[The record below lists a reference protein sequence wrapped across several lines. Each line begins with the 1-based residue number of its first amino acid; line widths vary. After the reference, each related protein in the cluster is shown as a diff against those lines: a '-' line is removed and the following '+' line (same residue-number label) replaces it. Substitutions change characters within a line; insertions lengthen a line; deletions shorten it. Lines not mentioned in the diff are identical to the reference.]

1 MNALGTIAELAGT
14 VLIVYA
20 IWQLVKRRKQKTKKT
35 MLWVFVALGFI
46 LGIGGNALIENS
58 PQQKA
63 ADTRTAAKKVAAK
76 KAASSSKRVAK
87 QSSLKASSSR
97 ATAKSES
104 HVKAEAAASSK
115 SVAKSESKSLASA
128 QSTNENNNYN
138 NFLTAVS
145 KIPQQTQNTITAAT
159 YDENTQTMELVLS
172 DDALSLN
179 DAELKDVVKAAWEAG
194 KNIYEKY
201 SPMPSNKVTLE
212 QVTVKDSSG
221 NELAKS
227 SLFGG
232 FKYEAK

>member
-1 MNALGTIAELAGT
+1 MKRNGMKKPIYKRWWAITIA
-14 VLIVYA
+14 VIMVISIV
-20 IWQLVKRRKQKTKKT
+20 
-35 MLWVFVALGFI
+35 
-46 LGIGGNALIENS
+46 GGLSGAWG
-58 PQQKA
+58 
-63 ADTRTAAKKVAAK
+63 DDD
-76 KAASSSKRVAK
+76 SSSATTSK
-87 QSSLKASSSR
+87 SSSAISSKVKSKKASSLTN
-97 ATAKSES
+97 ASES
-104 HVKAEAAASSK
+104 KKKEALASSK
-115 SVAKSESKSLASA
+115 SVAESESKSLASA

-145 KIPQQTQNTITAAT
+145 GIPQQTQNAITAAT

-179 DAELKDVVKAAWEAG
+179 DAELKNVVKAAWDAG

>member
-1 MNALGTIAELAGT
+1 M
-14 VLIVYA
+14 
-20 IWQLVKRRKQKTKKT
+20 KRNDTKKPIYKRWWAIAIVVI
-35 MLWVFVALGFI
+35 MAI
-46 LGIGGNALIENS
+46 SIIGGLSGAWG
-58 PQQKA
+58 
-63 ADTRTAAKKVAAK
+63 DD
-76 KAASSSKRVAK
+76 SSSSAT
-87 QSSLKASSSR
+87 SSKSSSAAPSKVVQKKASSR
-97 ATAKSES
+97 ANESES
-104 HVKAEAAASSK
+104 KKQEALASSK
-115 SVAKSESKSLASA
+115 SVAESESKSLASA

-145 KIPQQTQNTITAAT
+145 GIPQQTQNAITAAT
-159 YDENTQTMELVLS
+159 YDENTQTMELVLN

-179 DAELKDVVKAAWEAG
+179 DAELKNVVKAAWDAG

-201 SPMPSNKVTLE
+201 SPMPSDKVTLK

>member
-1 MNALGTIAELAGT
+1 MKRNGMKKPIYKRWWAITIAVIMGIS
-14 VLIVYA
+14 IVGGLSGAWGDDDSSSATTNKSSSA
-20 IWQLVKRRKQKTKKT
+20 ISSKVKSKKASSLT
-35 MLWVFVALGFI
+35 
-46 LGIGGNALIENS
+46 NASES
-58 PQQKA
+58 K
-63 ADTRTAAKKVAAK
+63 KKVA
-76 KAASSSKRVAK
+76 
-87 QSSLKASSSR
+87 L
-97 ATAKSES
+97 
-104 HVKAEAAASSK
+104 ASSK
-115 SVAKSESKSLASA
+115 SVAESESKSLASA

-145 KIPQQTQNTITAAT
+145 GIPQQTQNVITAAA
-159 YDENTQTMELVLS
+159 YDENTQTIELVLS

-179 DAELKDVVKAAWEAG
+179 DAELKNVVKAAWDAG

>member
-1 MNALGTIAELAGT
+1 MKRNGMKKPIYKRWWVITIAVIMGIS
-14 VLIVYA
+14 IVGGLSGAWGDDDSSSATTSKSSSA
-20 IWQLVKRRKQKTKKT
+20 ISSKKKKKKASS
-35 MLWVFVALGFI
+35 LK
-46 LGIGGNALIENS
+46 NASES
-58 PQQKA
+58 K
-63 ADTRTAAKKVAAK
+63 KKVA
-76 KAASSSKRVAK
+76 
-87 QSSLKASSSR
+87 L
-97 ATAKSES
+97 
-104 HVKAEAAASSK
+104 ASSK
-115 SVAKSESKSLASA
+115 SVAESESKSLASA

-145 KIPQQTQNTITAAT
+145 GIPQQTQNVITAAT

-179 DAELKDVVKAAWEAG
+179 DAELKNVVKAAWDAG

>member
-46 LGIGGNALIENS
+46 LGLGGNALIENS

-87 QSSLKASSSR
+87 QSSLKASSLR

-104 HVKAEAAASSK
+104 HVKAAASSK

-179 DAELKDVVKAAWEAG
+179 DAELKNVVKAAWDAG

>member
-1 MNALGTIAELAGT
+1 MKRNDMKKPIYKRWWAITIA
-14 VLIVYA
+14 VIMVISIVGGLSGAWGDDDSSSATTSKSSSA
-20 IWQLVKRRKQKTKKT
+20 ISSKVKSKKASSLT
-35 MLWVFVALGFI
+35 
-46 LGIGGNALIENS
+46 NASES
-58 PQQKA
+58 K
-63 ADTRTAAKKVAAK
+63 KKVA
-76 KAASSSKRVAK
+76 
-87 QSSLKASSSR
+87 L
-97 ATAKSES
+97 
-104 HVKAEAAASSK
+104 ASSK
-115 SVAKSESKSLASA
+115 AVAESESKSLASA

-145 KIPQQTQNTITAAT
+145 GIPQQTQNAITAAT

-179 DAELKDVVKAAWEAG
+179 DAELKNVVKAAWDAG

-201 SPMPSNKVTLE
+201 SPMPSNKVTLK

>member
-1 MNALGTIAELAGT
+1 MKRNDMKKPIYKRWWAITIA
-14 VLIVYA
+14 VIMVISIVGGLSGAWGDDDSSSATTSKSSSA
-20 IWQLVKRRKQKTKKT
+20 ISSKVKSKKASSLT
-35 MLWVFVALGFI
+35 
-46 LGIGGNALIENS
+46 NASES
-58 PQQKA
+58 K
-63 ADTRTAAKKVAAK
+63 KKVA
-76 KAASSSKRVAK
+76 
-87 QSSLKASSSR
+87 L
-97 ATAKSES
+97 
-104 HVKAEAAASSK
+104 ASSK
-115 SVAKSESKSLASA
+115 SVAESESKSLASA

-145 KIPQQTQNTITAAT
+145 QIPQQSQNAITAAT

-179 DAELKDVVKAAWEAG
+179 DAELKNVVKAAWDAG

-201 SPMPSNKVTLE
+201 SPMPSNKVTLK

>member
-1 MNALGTIAELAGT
+1 MKRNDMKKPIYKRWWAITIA
-14 VLIVYA
+14 VIMVISIVGGLSGAWGDDDSSSATTSKSSSA
-20 IWQLVKRRKQKTKKT
+20 ISSKVKSKKARSLT
-35 MLWVFVALGFI
+35 
-46 LGIGGNALIENS
+46 NASES
-58 PQQKA
+58 K
-63 ADTRTAAKKVAAK
+63 KKVA
-76 KAASSSKRVAK
+76 
-87 QSSLKASSSR
+87 L
-97 ATAKSES
+97 
-104 HVKAEAAASSK
+104 ASSK
-115 SVAKSESKSLASA
+115 AVAESESKSLASA

-145 KIPQQTQNTITAAT
+145 GIPQQTQNVITAAT

-179 DAELKDVVKAAWEAG
+179 DAELKNVVKAAWDAG

-201 SPMPSNKVTLE
+201 SPMPSNKVTLK

>member
-1 MNALGTIAELAGT
+1 MKRNSMKKPIYKRWWAITIAVIMGIS
-14 VLIVYA
+14 IVGGLSGAWGNDDSSSATTSKSSSA
-20 IWQLVKRRKQKTKKT
+20 ISSKVKSKKASLLT
-35 MLWVFVALGFI
+35 
-46 LGIGGNALIENS
+46 NASES
-58 PQQKA
+58 K
-63 ADTRTAAKKVAAK
+63 KKVA
-76 KAASSSKRVAK
+76 
-87 QSSLKASSSR
+87 L
-97 ATAKSES
+97 
-104 HVKAEAAASSK
+104 ASSK
-115 SVAKSESKSLASA
+115 SVAESESKSLASA

-145 KIPQQTQNTITAAT
+145 GIPQQTQNVITVAT

-179 DAELKDVVKAAWEAG
+179 DAELKNVVKAAWDAG

-201 SPMPSNKVTLE
+201 SPMPSNKVTLK

>member
-1 MNALGTIAELAGT
+1 MKRNGMKKPIYKRWWAITIAVIMGIS
-14 VLIVYA
+14 IVGGLSGAWGDDDSSSATTSKSSSA
-20 IWQLVKRRKQKTKKT
+20 ISSKVKSKKASSLT
-35 MLWVFVALGFI
+35 
-46 LGIGGNALIENS
+46 NASES
-58 PQQKA
+58 K
-63 ADTRTAAKKVAAK
+63 KKVA
-76 KAASSSKRVAK
+76 
-87 QSSLKASSSR
+87 L
-97 ATAKSES
+97 
-104 HVKAEAAASSK
+104 ASSK
-115 SVAKSESKSLASA
+115 SVAESESKSLASA

-145 KIPQQTQNTITAAT
+145 GIPQQTQNVITAAT

-179 DAELKDVVKAAWEAG
+179 DAELKNVVKAAWDAG

-201 SPMPSNKVTLE
+201 SPMPSNKVTLK

>member
-1 MNALGTIAELAGT
+1 MKRNSMKKPIYKRWWAITIAVIMGIS
-14 VLIVYA
+14 IVGGLSGAWGNDDSSSATTSKSSSA
-20 IWQLVKRRKQKTKKT
+20 ISSKVKSKKASSLT
-35 MLWVFVALGFI
+35 
-46 LGIGGNALIENS
+46 NASES
-58 PQQKA
+58 K
-63 ADTRTAAKKVAAK
+63 KKVA
-76 KAASSSKRVAK
+76 
-87 QSSLKASSSR
+87 L
-97 ATAKSES
+97 
-104 HVKAEAAASSK
+104 ASSK
-115 SVAKSESKSLASA
+115 SVAESESKSLASV

-145 KIPQQTQNTITAAT
+145 EIPQQTQNAITAAT

-179 DAELKDVVKAAWEAG
+179 DAELKNVVKAAWDTG

-201 SPMPSNKVTLE
+201 SPMPSNKVTLK